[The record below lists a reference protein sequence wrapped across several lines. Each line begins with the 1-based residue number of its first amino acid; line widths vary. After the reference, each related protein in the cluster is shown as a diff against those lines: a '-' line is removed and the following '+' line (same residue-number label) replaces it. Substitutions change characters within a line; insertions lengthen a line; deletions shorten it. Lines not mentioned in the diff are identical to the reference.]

1 MGESKIS
8 SLNTLKNR
16 RLNKQTNG
24 EMKRLFFFSIL
35 WVAVLLLPGG
45 SVLAQAEQKV
55 RGAKAWEI
63 RGLNHDSI
71 IAAFGRRFVVL
82 DSLMRSDVE
91 VDRALLFADT
101 PHMQQVDS
109 AFEAKE
115 AYERKAFKRKHG
127 LELTGQAYYRL
138 DDQLGF
144 DEDDQYS
151 RYKAKFQGELGWNLF
166 NSSFL
171 QRKPQ
176 LRLISLNNQADRL
189 HHLRQNA
196 RPLWDDAREAIEQRY
211 NRLTAAVLR
220 EQLLNNEVLSM
231 AYLYVLETDRASNDK
246 LLEAGSE
253 KMRIEH
259 ALAQTGMPADASGEE
274 VRVLQPLWVELDT
287 ARLLGA
293 LEDNHLQIRESRVRE
308 EILGAQIKV
317 TNYAHQLRLT
327 PFVRV
332 SHYLRTTPGSS
343 TNMEVGARFTFPFY
357 GDASAKRKAMR
368 TEQALTALGREKLT
382 ETVTTECRRLIAQL
396 GQLNTA
402 LASEQRH
409 VALLRRFIDI
419 RTEGYVNSQGGY
431 NHIAR
436 LEEYNEFL
444 RSLERTYDLLRRRAL
459 CLLELQEATGCPDMA
474 ALIQTKE
481 MTR

>member
-1 MGESKIS
+1 M
-8 SLNTLKNR
+8 TLGV
-16 RLNKQTNG
+16 T
-24 EMKRLFFFSIL
+24 
-35 WVAVLLLPGG
+35 VLLQ
-45 SVLAQAEQKV
+45 SVAPVFSQTEQKV
-55 RGAKAWEI
+55 RGAKAWET
-63 RGLNHDSI
+63 RGLDHDSI
-71 IAAFGRRFVVL
+71 LAAFNRRFVVL
-82 DSLMRSDVE
+82 DSLMRSGVE

-101 PHMQQVDS
+101 PHIRQVDS
-109 AFEAKE
+109 VFEVKE

-176 LRLISLNNQADRL
+176 LRLINLSNQAERL
-189 HHLRQNA
+189 QHLRQNA
-196 RPLWDDAREAIEQRY
+196 RPLWDDAREAIEHRY
-211 NRLTAAVLR
+211 NRLSAAVLR
-220 EQLLNNEVLSM
+220 EQWLNNEVLRM

-253 KMRIEH
+253 QMRIEH
-259 ALAQTGMPADASGEE
+259 ALAQTGMPADAPGEE
-274 VRVLQPLWVELDT
+274 VHVLQPLWVELDT
-287 ARLLGA
+287 VRLLGG

-332 SHYLRTTPGSS
+332 SHYLRTALGSS

-357 GDASAKRKAMR
+357 GDASAKRKAMQ
-368 TEQALTALGREKLT
+368 TEQALTALGREKLA
-382 ETVTTECRRLIAQL
+382 EAVTTECRRLIAQL
-396 GQLNTA
+396 DQLNTA

-409 VALLRRFIDI
+409 ISLLRQFIGI

-444 RSLERTYDLLRRRAL
+444 KSLERTYDLLCRRAL
-459 CLLELQEATGCPDMA
+459 CLLDLQEATGCPDMA
-474 ALIQTKE
+474 NLIQTKE

>member
-1 MGESKIS
+1 MFKKLVAIE
-8 SLNTLKNR
+8 NTLLHEDALKKLSDYAACVELHDERAADEDELIR
-16 RLNKQTNG
+16 RIG
-24 EMKRLFFFSIL
+24 DAD
-35 WVAVLLLPGG
+35 AVLVSFKTTISKTMLDACPNIRYIGMCCTLYE
-45 SVLAQAEQKV
+45 QACNVDLTEARKLGITVTGVRDYGDEGVVEYAISELVRFLHGFGECQWKPVRQELTRQKV
-55 RGAKAWEI
+55 GVIGLGRTGRMLADAFRFLGA
-63 RGLNHDSI
+63 
-71 IAAFGRRFVVL
+71 
-82 DSLMRSDVE
+82 DV
-91 VDRALLFADT
+91 
-101 PHMQQVDS
+101 
-109 AFEAKE
+109 
-115 AYERKAFKRKHG
+115 
-127 LELTGQAYYRL
+127 AYY
-138 DDQLGF
+138 
-144 DEDDQYS
+144 S
-151 RYKAKFQGELGWNLF
+151 RT
-166 NSSFL
+166 
-171 QRKPQ
+171 RKT
-176 LRLISLNNQADRL
+176 
-189 HHLRQNA
+189 
-196 RPLWDDAREAIEQRY
+196 DAE
-211 NRLTAAVLR
+211 
-220 EQLLNNEVLSM
+220 
-231 AYLYVLETDRASNDK
+231 
-246 LLEAGSE
+246 EAG
-253 KMRIEH
+253 IAYH
-259 ALAQTGMPADASGEE
+259 
-274 VRVLQPLWVELDT
+274 PLHDLLRHSDIVFTCLPRNT
-287 ARLLGA
+287 RLLGA

-332 SHYLRTTPGSS
+332 SHYLRTTLGSS

>member
-1 MGESKIS
+1 
-8 SLNTLKNR
+8 
-16 RLNKQTNG
+16 
-24 EMKRLFFFSIL
+24 MKRLFFFSIL
-35 WVAVLLLPGG
+35 WVAVLLLPGIP
-45 SVLAQAEQKV
+45 VLAQTEQKV

-91 VDRALLFADT
+91 VDRAMLFADT

-220 EQLLNNEVLSM
+220 EVPGTGLIVFRGGTPRLVQ
-231 AYLYVLETDRASNDK
+231 
-246 LLEAGSE
+246 GS
-253 KMRIEH
+253 RDD
-259 ALAQTGMPADASGEE
+259 LAVAFPRYARECLDGDGVPDA
-274 VRVLQPLWVELDT
+274 PI
-287 ARLLGA
+287 AKA
-293 LEDNHLQIRESRVRE
+293 NI
-308 EILGAQIKV
+308 
-317 TNYAHQLRLT
+317 
-327 PFVRV
+327 FVR
-332 SHYLRTTPGSS
+332 GS
-343 TNMEVGARFTFPFY
+343 M
-357 GDASAKRKAMR
+357 D
-368 TEQALTALGREKLT
+368 
-382 ETVTTECRRLIAQL
+382 ETRRL
-396 GQLNTA
+396 
-402 LASEQRH
+402 
-409 VALLRRFIDI
+409 VALLNDEVDGLDFDVPQPMFSNVMPS
-419 RTEGYVNSQGGY
+419 GWNKG
-431 NHIAR
+431 
-436 LEEYNEFL
+436 
-444 RSLERTYDLLRRRAL
+444 
-459 CLLELQEATGCPDMA
+459 A
-474 ALIQTKE
+474 ALAWLCDYLGVARDEAVVFGDAGNDVPIFEQAVHSVAVSGALPE
-481 MTR
+481 AVSAARWHIGACEDDAVAQAIEALAAGEWPFDR

>member
-1 MGESKIS
+1 M
-8 SLNTLKNR
+8 TLGV
-16 RLNKQTNG
+16 T
-24 EMKRLFFFSIL
+24 
-35 WVAVLLLPGG
+35 VLLQ
-45 SVLAQAEQKV
+45 SVAPVFSQTEQKV
-55 RGAKAWEI
+55 RGAKAWET

-71 IAAFGRRFVVL
+71 LAAFNRRFVVL
-82 DSLMRSDVE
+82 DSLIRSGVE

-101 PHMQQVDS
+101 PHIRQVDS
-109 AFEAKE
+109 VFEVKE

-176 LRLISLNNQADRL
+176 LRLINLSNQAERL
-189 HHLRQNA
+189 QHLRQNA
-196 RPLWDDAREAIEQRY
+196 RPLWDDAREAIEHRY
-211 NRLTAAVLR
+211 NRLSAAVLR
-220 EQLLNNEVLSM
+220 EQLLNNEVLRM

-253 KMRIEH
+253 QMRIEH
-259 ALAQTGMPADASGEE
+259 ALAQTGMPADAPGEE
-274 VRVLQPLWVELDT
+274 VHVLQPLWVELDT
-287 ARLLGA
+287 VRLLGG

-332 SHYLRTTPGSS
+332 SHYLRTALGSS

-357 GDASAKRKAMR
+357 GDASAKRKAMQ
-368 TEQALTALGREKLT
+368 TEQALTALGREKLA

-396 GQLNTA
+396 DQLNTA

-409 VALLRRFIDI
+409 ISLLRQFIDI

-444 RSLERTYDLLRRRAL
+444 KSLERTYDLLRRRAL
-459 CLLELQEATGCPDMA
+459 CLLDLQEATGCPDMA
-474 ALIQTKE
+474 NLIQTKE

>member
-1 MGESKIS
+1 
-8 SLNTLKNR
+8 
-16 RLNKQTNG
+16 
-24 EMKRLFFFSIL
+24 MKRLFFFSIL
-35 WVAVLLLPGG
+35 WVAVLLLPGV
-45 SVLAQAEQKV
+45 SVLAQTEQKV

-220 EQLLNNEVLSM
+220 EQLRAVQEELGGEEDDAAEYRARMEQKALHTIEHIGATILRNGRYKDGIIYFGPMGCRTGFYLLTYGLNH
-231 AYLYVLETDRASNDK
+231 AQVLEMLKDCFKRAQ
-246 LLEAGSE
+246 EFTEIPGS
-253 KMRIEH
+253 R
-259 ALAQTGMPADASGEE
+259 
-274 VRVLQPLWVELDT
+274 
-287 ARLLGA
+287 
-293 LEDNHLQIRESRVRE
+293 RE
-308 EILGAQIKV
+308 ECG
-317 TNYAHQLRLT
+317 NYSEHDLE
-327 PFVRV
+327 
-332 SHYLRTTPGSS
+332 G
-343 TNMEVGARFTFPFY
+343 
-357 GDASAKRKAMR
+357 AKRECA
-368 TEQALTALGREKLT
+368 AYAAVLEKL
-382 ETVTTECRRLIAQL
+382 
-396 GQLNTA
+396 
-402 LASEQRH
+402 
-409 VALLRRFIDI
+409 
-419 RTEGYVNSQGGY
+419 
-431 NHIAR
+431 
-436 LEEYNEFL
+436 
-444 RSLERTYDLLRRRAL
+444 
-459 CLLELQEATGCPDMA
+459 
-474 ALIQTKE
+474 
-481 MTR
+481 

>member
-1 MGESKIS
+1 
-8 SLNTLKNR
+8 
-16 RLNKQTNG
+16 
-24 EMKRLFFFSIL
+24 
-35 WVAVLLLPGG
+35 
-45 SVLAQAEQKV
+45 
-55 RGAKAWEI
+55 
-63 RGLNHDSI
+63 
-71 IAAFGRRFVVL
+71 
-82 DSLMRSDVE
+82 
-91 VDRALLFADT
+91 
-101 PHMQQVDS
+101 
-109 AFEAKE
+109 
-115 AYERKAFKRKHG
+115 
-127 LELTGQAYYRL
+127 
-138 DDQLGF
+138 
-144 DEDDQYS
+144 
-151 RYKAKFQGELGWNLF
+151 
-166 NSSFL
+166 
-171 QRKPQ
+171 
-176 LRLISLNNQADRL
+176 
-189 HHLRQNA
+189 
-196 RPLWDDAREAIEQRY
+196 
-211 NRLTAAVLR
+211 
-220 EQLLNNEVLSM
+220 M

-332 SHYLRTTPGSS
+332 SHYLRTTLGSS